1 MTLSQKEKTLVH
13 PGIHVQ
19 ESWVYSMRVSDT
31 LNKHGDEENSTVMMA
46 FLTLFFK
53 KTTGV

>member
-13 PGIHVQ
+13 HEIHVH

-31 LNKHGDEENSTVMMA
+31 LNKHGYEEDSTVMEA
-46 FLTLFFK
+46 CLTLFFK